1 MENIAIRTRSLST
14 KLPGQAHSATFYDAS
29 HARLDKISYN
39 EGKKRTVKREGS
51 HMTHPTIYYYIAA
64 AFFIIFFT
72 LMAESAYRATR
83 NDN

>member
-1 MENIAIRTRSLST
+1 
-14 KLPGQAHSATFYDAS
+14 
-29 HARLDKISYN
+29 
-39 EGKKRTVKREGS
+39 
-51 HMTHPTIYYYIAA
+51 MTHPTIYYYIAA